1 MAAISVF
8 TKQILWELNS
18 FRKESFYI
26 HVKAFLHPWFN
37 ITAPIMTCWW
47 LGFIWSNI
55 HFVSNTRTELEIDK
69 ETCEISKLMR
79 QIKRPRS
86 PQRVFFFCFRQ
97 ALAYPG
103 EILVDIKVIFWHNG
117 RLGTR
122 TAAFENYANFFKL
135 CYCISNN
142 FKYTDPKEQHLN
154 KTWRGI
160 STCFTP
166 FWK

>member
-8 TKQILWELNS
+8 TKPILWELNS

-55 HFVSNTRTELEIDK
+55 HFVSENTRTELEIDK

-86 PQRVFFFCFRQ
+86 PKECFFCFRQ

-103 EILVDIKVIFWHNG
+103 EILVDIKVVFWHNG
-117 RLGTR
+117 RLGKR

>member
-1 MAAISVF
+1 M
-8 TKQILWELNS
+8 
-18 FRKESFYI
+18 
-26 HVKAFLHPWFN
+26 
-37 ITAPIMTCWW
+37 
-47 LGFIWSNI
+47 
-55 HFVSNTRTELEIDK
+55 SNTRTELEIDK

-86 PQRVFFFCFRQ
+86 PKEFFFCFRQ

-103 EILVDIKVIFWHNG
+103 EILVDIKVVFWHNG
-117 RLGTR
+117 RLGKR

-154 KTWRGI
+154 KTSRGI

-166 FWK
+166 F